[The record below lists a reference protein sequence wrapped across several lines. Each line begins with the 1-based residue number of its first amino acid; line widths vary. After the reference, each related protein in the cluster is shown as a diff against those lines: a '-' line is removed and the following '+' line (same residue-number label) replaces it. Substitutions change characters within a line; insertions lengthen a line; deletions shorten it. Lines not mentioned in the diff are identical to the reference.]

1 VTTEWTLTPDQQA
14 ADTELRAAC
23 PALDWEVT
31 FASPDGL
38 DVRWAARNAIASWC
52 EYEVYE
58 RWTIL
63 ASVNVYPATS
73 ETGKGTSALA
83 ARDMAVRALRSQ
95 IRHRQ
100 AAVDALS
107 PPTSDAP

>member
-1 VTTEWTLTPDQQA
+1 MAEWTLTPAQQA

-23 PALDWEVT
+23 PALDWEVA
-31 FASPDGL
+31 FATPDGEQ
-38 DVRWAARNAIASWC
+38 VYWQAGNATASWTAF
-52 EYEVYE
+52 EVYE
-58 RWTIL
+58 RWSIGI
-63 ASVNVYPATS
+63 SVTVYPATN
-73 ETGKGTSALA
+73 EVGKGTSALA